1 MALDDQTKTLIK
13 RHIAN
18 RETVYIS
25 SDGVPVTFESRILQL
40 SGKNLTLIN
49 SVTPEH
55 IFAVTQSK
63 HHSLQIEN
71 LKFFSSEIGS
81 DGKNIIFTISD
92 SSQADNI
99 RSEERI
105 RYQDPDSC
113 YCEFLNPFDMQ
124 TTLRKPIIDL
134 SGSGVSVRNQTE
146 SRLFTPGIQIYNLK
160 VVLDHK
166 QAGMYKG
173 KVIYQRLL
181 MSLKGKTSVQVGI
194 KFM

>member
-1 MALDDQTKTLIK
+1 MALDEETKSLIK
-13 RHIAN
+13 RHIAS

-25 SDGVPVTFESRILQL
+25 SDGAPVTFESRILQI

-63 HHSLQIEN
+63 NYSLQIEN
-71 LKFFSSEIGS
+71 LKFFSPEIGT
-81 DGKNIIFTISD
+81 DGKNILFTIQD

-105 RYQDPDSC
+105 RYQEPETC
-113 YCEFLNPFDMQ
+113 YCEFLNPFDML
-124 TTLRKPIIDL
+124 TILRKPIIDL
-134 SGSGVSVRNQTE
+134 SGSGVSVKNQSE

-160 VVLDHK
+160 VVLDSK
-166 QAGMYKG
+166 QAGLYKG